1 MVFRST
7 YTEAKGDI
15 ICAGLAEGRSLLS
28 ICESAEISYEAA
40 KNWERDVPE
49 HATKSARAREIGCHA
64 LADQCLSIADTP
76 QIGRVVTTKPDGA
89 EETRHEDMIAHRRL
103 RIETRMR
110 LLGKWLPRVY
120 GDKVDMHHSGTIN
133 LSGELAGLNDE
144 G

>member
-1 MVFRST
+1 MA
-7 YTEAKGDI
+7 YDPAKADA
-15 ICAGLAEGRSLLS
+15 ICARLANGESLRA
-28 ICESAEISYEAA
+28 ICRDVGMNEATFRL
-40 KNWERDVPE
+40 WERE
-49 HATKSARAREIGCHA
+49 HADLHTQSTRARELGCHA
-64 LADQCLSIADTP
+64 LADECLEIADDARNDYMT
-76 QIGRVVTTKPDGA
+76 RVSGNG
-89 EETRHEDMIAHRRL
+89 EEQVVANPETVQRSKL